1 MHRLFILLWLFL
13 LVGCRPTA
21 PTESIH
27 EAAKSGNLDLVQ
39 RHIKAGTPLNKK
51 DNTGWTPLHWA
62 AMRGHASVVE
72 ALVAGGADVR
82 ITGLMNKTALNL
94 AVENQRPAVVRILQ
108 ASGSRERA
116 RPLVDGGVGVS
127 EVLDNN

>member
-1 MHRLFILLWLFL
+1 
-13 LVGCRPTA
+13 
-21 PTESIH
+21 
-27 EAAKSGNLDLVQ
+27 VQ
-39 RHIKAGTPLNKK
+39 RHIKAGTPLNNK

-108 ASGSRERA
+108 TAGSRERG
-116 RPLVDGGVGVS
+116 RPLVDGGLGVS

>member
-1 MHRLFILLWLFL
+1 MHRLFILLSLFL
-13 LVGCRPTA
+13 LIGCQPTA

-39 RHIKAGTPLNKK
+39 RHIKAGTPINKK

-72 ALVAGGADVR
+72 ALVVGGADVR

-94 AVENQRPAVVRILQ
+94 AVENQRPEVVRILQ
-108 ASGSRERA
+108 AAGSRGRG

-127 EVLDNN
+127 DVLDNN